1 MYFGLH
7 TAQRKAGQNGRRHF
21 AESRAEGKQTENQT
35 AFIIYKPLF
44 LKNGFE

>member
-1 MYFGLH
+1 MFRSAYR
-7 TAQRKAGQNGRRHF
+7 AAGGRQNGRRHF